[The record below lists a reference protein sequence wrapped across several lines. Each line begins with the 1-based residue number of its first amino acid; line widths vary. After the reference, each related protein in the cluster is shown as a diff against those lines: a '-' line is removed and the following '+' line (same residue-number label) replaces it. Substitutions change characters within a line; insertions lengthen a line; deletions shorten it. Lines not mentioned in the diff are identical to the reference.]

1 MKVVITGAAG
11 FLGRKLTRRLL
22 VGAELVDRD
31 GRTGPVDAMVLFD
44 VVPARSFDDPRIT
57 VVTGEI
63 SDAALVRASIDEG
76 TDSVF
81 HFAAVVSGGA
91 EADTDL
97 GYRVNLDGTRAVLE
111 ACRALPHAPR
121 VVFTSS
127 VAVFGGDLPAR
138 LDDDTPLRPQT
149 SYGAQKAM
157 GELWLADYTRKG
169 LIDGRALRLPTIVV
183 RPGKPNKAASTFASS
198 IIREPLSGHAAVCPV
213 SADSRMWNLSPRRAV
228 AAFVAA
234 HNMPGD
240 DWGWNRALNLPG
252 LTASIG
258 EMAAALTR
266 VAGREVADRIHWQPD
281 PFIQNIVTGWPNDF
295 ATPRALA
302 MGFQPDAS
310 MDEIIQA
317 FIDDDLPAQMAGT
330 A

>member
-1 MKVVITGAAG
+1 VITGAAG
-11 FLGRKLTRRLL
+11 FLGTKLTRRLL
-22 VGAELVDRD
+22 DGAELVDRD
-31 GRTGPVDAMVLFD
+31 GRTGPVDALMLFD

-63 SDAALVRASIDEG
+63 SDAALVRAAIDEG

-97 GYRVNLDGTRAVLE
+97 GYRVNLDGTRAVMQ

-169 LIDGRALRLPTIVV
+169 FIDGRALRLPTIVV
-183 RPGKPNKAASTFASS
+183 RSGKPNKAASTFASS
-198 IIREPLSGHAAVCPV
+198 IIREPLSGGAAVCPV

-228 AAFVAA
+228 AAFVDA
-234 HNMPGD
+234 HNSPGD
-240 DWGWNRALNLPG
+240 DWGWNRSLNLPG
-252 LTASIG
+252 LSASIG
-258 EMAAALTR
+258 EMAAALAR
-266 VAGREVADRIHWQPD
+266 VAGRQVADRIVWQPD
-281 PFIQNIVTGWPNDF
+281 PFIQNIVAGWPNDF

-317 FIDDDLPAQMAGT
+317 FIDDDLPAQNAGT